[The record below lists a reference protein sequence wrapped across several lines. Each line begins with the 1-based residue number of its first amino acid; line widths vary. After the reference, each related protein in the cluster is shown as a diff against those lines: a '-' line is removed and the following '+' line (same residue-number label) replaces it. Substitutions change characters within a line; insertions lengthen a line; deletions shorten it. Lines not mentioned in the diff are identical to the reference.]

1 MDAAETA
8 RVFGA
13 LGHEGRLA
21 IYRLLA
27 SAGPSGVP
35 AGEVARRTGQVQNT
49 TSANLSVLANAGLVS
64 ARREGRSIF
73 YAVTATRFS
82 HAVAFLSDNSAFEQ
96 PVGLASSLDRRLDG
110 AADGDD
116 QGLES
121 LNDLG
126 HDAA

>member
-27 SAGPSGVP
+27 SVGAEGVP
-35 AGEVARRTGQVQNT
+35 AGEIARRTGQVQNT
-49 TSANLSVLANAGLVS
+49 TSSNLSVLSNAGLIS
-64 ARREGRSIF
+64 PRREGRSIF
-73 YAVTATRFS
+73 YAVSQGPFS
-82 HAVAFLSDNSAFEQ
+82 EAVAFVIAGFRNGHRD
-96 PVGLASSLDRRLDG
+96 
-110 AADGDD
+110 
-116 QGLES
+116 
-121 LNDLG
+121 